1 MEYGRKAMEEA
12 CKKVKTKRKLSL
24 HGRPL
29 AKKRKTDTGL
39 DKQKS
44 SAKKQLILNAKC
56 SKSSTKDA
64 ARKTGT
70 PKKSI
75 SCDNDDSRSHSPVLA
90 ELRLKLHGSGSG
102 DESSSEDGLSLATLK
117 NTVTIDSSNS
127 GSDDDVA
134 LADLKGGGGESGKK
148 KKRVKSVSSDV
159 NKHLKNGTGK
169 DSGTKKK
176 VTCLRV
182 ILYMQ

>member
-1 MEYGRKAMEEA
+1 MEEA

-44 SAKKQLILNAKC
+44 SVKKQLILNAKC

-75 SCDNDDSRSHSPVLA
+75 SRDNDDSRSCSPVLA
-90 ELRLKLHGSGSG
+90 ELRLKLHGSDSG

-117 NTVTIDSSNS
+117 NTHGSSNS

-134 LADLKGGGGESGKK
+134 LADLKGGGGEPGKK

-159 NKHLKNGTGK
+159 NKHLKNGAGK

-176 VTCLRV
+176 VTCSRF
-182 ILYMQ
+182 ILCVQ